1 MSTLYGHVDEI
12 ADSIEVIAER
22 QYEPSVRHIS
32 EDDYNWLMAGAGALR
47 DMLVYL
53 RDMEGDQ
60 NEPDDVLLDAAYDRG
75 IVDGHER
82 GYGDGREADEAQR
95 DVAYGKGYLA
105 GFRKAERL
113 ERFAHAVARAVN
125 EYETEREES

>member
-1 MSTLYGHVDEI
+1 MSTLFGHVDEI

-75 IVDGHER
+75 IVDG
-82 GYGDGREADEAQR
+82 READDIRR
-95 DVAYGKGYLA
+95 DIAFGKGYMT

>member
-75 IVDGHER
+75 IVDG
-82 GYGDGREADEAQR
+82 READDIQR
-95 DVAYGKGYLA
+95 DIAFGKGYMT

>member
-75 IVDGHER
+75 IVDG
-82 GYGDGREADEAQR
+82 READDIRR
-95 DVAYGKGYLA
+95 DIAFGKGYMT